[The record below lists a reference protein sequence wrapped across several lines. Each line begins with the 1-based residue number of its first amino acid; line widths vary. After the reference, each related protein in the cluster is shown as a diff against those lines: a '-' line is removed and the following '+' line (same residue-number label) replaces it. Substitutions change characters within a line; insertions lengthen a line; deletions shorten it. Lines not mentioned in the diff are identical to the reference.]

1 MILVSLPL
9 KFCFAALVWLLSLC
23 HSGVISSPSL
33 LTSSARDEMSF
44 SPCMVIHTKVPA
56 SNSVNFLPRC
66 ICSHL
71 GRLNNSSSS
80 HSLPMKVDVSVAHRD
95 LINLKHSFGG
105 LLWNTLGNHLVPWQS
120 SWDLKLESLD
130 RLLYQRFPLLEQIHW
145 SSQGGNDPIVLWV
158 TMNFQ
163 QQTAQIFFEPWSW
176 NIKPNCKWRL
186 SSFKRKNILS
196 KLCNSP
202 RQLQTM
208 ANHFSGRGKAQYY
221 FKTWGTGMAPGLK
234 NNYLKTSTGKQTAFF
249 LSISMDGEKHWLS
262 FSLSLC
268 SVTTQLAWG
277 AHFYTNGNSSALKY

>member
-1 MILVSLPL
+1 MRWAFHHAWWYTQKYLP
-9 KFCFAALVWLLSLC
+9 
-23 HSGVISSPSL
+23 VI
-33 LTSSARDEMSF
+33 
-44 SPCMVIHTKVPA
+44 
-56 SNSVNFLPRC
+56 VNFLPRC

-130 RLLYQRFPLLEQIHW
+130 RLLYQRFLLLEQIHW

-234 NNYLKTSTGKQTAFF
+234 NNYLFF
-249 LSISMDGEKHWLS
+249 LAFQWMEKNTDWAFLYPYAVWPHSLHEVLTSIQM
-262 FSLSLC
+262 
-268 SVTTQLAWG
+268 VIPQLW
-277 AHFYTNGNSSALKY
+277 SIK